1 MKNKERSVLDK
12 IFVVYDKLYEAEKK
26 IADYVINNQEKVV
39 DMTVSELANKSN
51 VSEATIIRFCK
62 KCNLKGFHHLKI
74 SLAKEMVTSEESKI
88 SNTLDISNIGAS
100 IKNILGNKIEELK
113 QTVSMM
119 NEKEIKTILDI
130 IKSARIVQFAAVGNT
145 IPIILDASYKL
156 NQIGI
161 RAVANSIWENQLA
174 FSYSLT
180 KEDVVIAISSTGS
193 SKRLLT
199 LVDVANSKGATTIC
213 ITNHESSPLAN
224 KCKYQINTITRERLF
239 LDEFAFSKLST
250 MAVIEILFLLLAV
263 DKKDGYTCI
272 SSHEQSM
279 VEDKF

>member
-1 MKNKERSVLDK
+1 MNNKERSVLDK
-12 IFVVYDKLYEAEKK
+12 IFAVYDKLYEAEKK

-74 SLAKEMVTSEESKI
+74 SLAKEMVTSKEGNI
-88 SNTLDISNIGAS
+88 SNVLDTNNIGAS

-119 NEKEIKTILDI
+119 NEKEIKIILDI

-145 IPIILDASYKL
+145 IPIILDGSYKL

-272 SSHEQSM
+272 SGHEQSM